1 MRIVATAGLVVVL
14 ISSAVLAQSS
24 TSAPS
29 APGTPGATP
38 TISNNTGAPEPVPT
52 GKRMTC
58 RNSAQA
64 LQGQDKRDQMQLCME
79 QARLD
84 CLKEAITQKVVGPQ
98 RRDFMK
104 TCMTE

>member
-1 MRIVATAGLVVVL
+1 MKIVAMAGLVVIL
-14 ISSAVLAQSS
+14 ISSAVLAQSN
-24 TSAPS
+24 TPAPPS
-29 APGTPGATP
+29 APEATP

-84 CLKEAITQKVVGPQ
+84 CLKQAIAKKVIGPQ
-98 RRDFMK
+98 RRDFIK